1 MKKIFLMALCS
12 VTVLSGFSQKT
23 FNDPNAEK
31 RNVSGF
37 HAISVGGGID
47 LYLSKGTETVAV
59 SASDTKYRDR
69 IRTEVVDGVLKIGY
83 EYREGVN
90 LVWGDKRLRA
100 YVSYAILDQLTAS
113 GGSDVIV
120 DGEIAS
126 ERLKLRLSGGSD
138 FKGKVNTKELEVGA
152 SGGSDVNISG
162 NAGNLKIDASGG
174 SDFKGYELITDIC
187 NLEAS
192 GGSDIYITV
201 NKEMTANASGGSD
214 VYYKGN
220 GLIRDLR
227 TSGSSGVHKSSR

>member
-1 MKKIFLMALCS
+1 MKKIFLSTLCS
-12 VTVLSGFSQKT
+12 VAVLTGFSQKT
-23 FNDPNAEK
+23 FNDLNAEK
-31 RNVSGF
+31 RDVSGF

-47 LYLSKGTETVAV
+47 LYLSKGTESVAV

-100 YVSYAILDQLTAS
+100 YVSYAILDQLTAG
-113 GGSDVIV
+113 GGSDVNV

-126 ERLKLRLSGGSD
+126 PKLKLRLSGGSD
-138 FKGKVNTKELEVGA
+138 FKGKVNVKELEVGA
-152 SGGSDVNISG
+152 SGGSDLYISG
-162 NAGNLKIDASGG
+162 SAGNFIVDASGG
-174 SDFKGYELITDIC
+174 SDVKGYDLVTDNC
-187 NLEAS
+187 NLELS

-214 VYYKGN
+214 VYYKGT

-227 TSGSSGVHKSSR
+227 TSGSSGIHKSSR